1 MFERL
6 LRLAEG
12 LATHASLSRRG
23 FLDAVAQKA
32 LAVVGLVGGLVGT
45 TAVARGGEP
54 APCLTDDDCGDDEF
68 CRKADGDCDGEGRCF
83 SLRVPPPCP
92 YVYDPVCGC
101 DGQTYFNFCFAL
113 AAGVNVAYAG
123 ECACG

>member
-1 MFERL
+1 MFDRL

-12 LATHASLSRRG
+12 LATGASLSRRG
-23 FLDAVAQKA
+23 FLGSVTRKA
-32 LAVVGLVGGLVGT
+32 LAVASLVGAA
-45 TAVARGGEP
+45 AVARGRGP

-68 CRKADGDCDGEGRCF
+68 CRKDPGDCDGMGQCY
-83 SLRVPPPCP
+83 SLRVPPPCA

-113 AAGVNVAYAG
+113 AEGVNVAYQG
-123 ECACG
+123 ECC